1 MNRSRFCRFYYK
13 CYEIA
18 ISDGYEDMVKE
29 RYRQQQEAGITIESL
44 TARINAISQT
54 SNTQTF
60 ARKQSKVEKEKP
72 LLGYKDRASRS
83 IMSKKWKED
92 GKVLFKACGDVN
104 QKNHLEP
111 KIKEKLKERKKSLT
125 DSDK

>member
-1 MNRSRFCRFYYK
+1 MNRQIVRCFMLF
-13 CYEIA
+13 
-18 ISDGYEDMVKE
+18 ISPY
-29 RYRQQQEAGITIESL
+29 AG
-44 TARINAISQT
+44 
-54 SNTQTF
+54 NTQTF

-125 DSDK
+125 GSDK